1 MHTNAPFV
9 GHYLS
14 PLGRMSI
21 SANDQAI
28 TSVLFADDAQDVHP
42 LAPSPLIA
50 ECITQLDA
58 YFAGQL
64 KQFNLPLA
72 PQGTPFQQRV
82 WQLLQLVPYGRTDS
96 YGNLAKQLGD
106 IKTTRA
112 VGTANG
118 SNPIAIIIPCHRI
131 IGANGSL
138 TGYAGGLA
146 RKQFLLALESNQPQ
160 LF

>member
-1 MHTNAPFV
+1 LFV
-9 GHYLS
+9 
-14 PLGRMSI
+14 
-21 SANDQAI
+21 
-28 TSVLFADDAQDVHP
+28 DDTQEVHP
-42 LAPSPLIA
+42 LGPRPLIA
-50 ECITQLDA
+50 QCIAQLEA

-82 WQLLQLVPYGRTDS
+82 LQLLQQVPYGHTDT

-106 IKTTRA
+106 VKTARA

-118 SNPIAIIIPCHRI
+118 SNPIAIIIPCHRV

-138 TGYAGGLA
+138 TGYAGGLE
-146 RKQFLLALESNQPQ
+146 RKTSLLRLENAPSQR
-160 LF
+160 

>member
-1 MHTNAPFV
+1 
-9 GHYLS
+9 
-14 PLGRMSI
+14 
-21 SANDQAI
+21 
-28 TSVLFADDAQDVHP
+28 
-42 LAPSPLIA
+42 
-50 ECITQLDA
+50 
-58 YFAGQL
+58 
-64 KQFNLPLA
+64 
-72 PQGTPFQQRV
+72 V
-82 WQLLQLVPYGRTDS
+82 WQLLQQVPYGRTDS

-106 IKTTRA
+106 VKTTRA

>member
-1 MHTNAPFV
+1 
-9 GHYLS
+9 
-14 PLGRMSI
+14 MSI
-21 SANDQAI
+21 SATDQAI
-28 TSVLFADDAQDVHP
+28 TSVLFADDAQDVPP
-42 LAPSPLIA
+42 LASSQLIA
-50 ECITQLDA
+50 ECITQLEA

-82 WQLLQLVPYGRTDS
+82 WQLLQQVPYGRTDS

-106 IKTTRA
+106 VKTTRA

>member
-1 MHTNAPFV
+1 MCP
-9 GHYLS
+9 
-14 PLGRMSI
+14 
-21 SANDQAI
+21 
-28 TSVLFADDAQDVHP
+28 P

-50 ECITQLDA
+50 ECIAQLEA

-106 IKTTRA
+106 VKTTRA

-138 TGYAGGLA
+138 TGYAGGLD

>member
-21 SANDQAI
+21 SATDQAI

-42 LAPSPLIA
+42 IAPSTLIA
-50 ECITQLDA
+50 QCIAQLDA

-82 WQLLQLVPYGRTDS
+82 WQLLQEVPYGRTDS

-106 IKTTRA
+106 VKTTRA